1 MFQVIFGQFLSDK
14 KVGIYVEVDMY
25 GLVID
30 IIRKEMRIK
39 VVLVNGFNFVYN
51 EEKFVFRKVG
61 IIKNKSQKNQLL

>member
-1 MFQVIFGQFLSDK
+1 
-14 KVGIYVEVDMY
+14 MY

-61 IIKNKSQKNQLL
+61 IIKIKKISCCCKSLCFFNFYFYMK

>member
-1 MFQVIFGQFLSDK
+1 M
-14 KVGIYVEVDMY
+14 GIYVEVDMY

-61 IIKNKSQKNQLL
+61 IIKNKS